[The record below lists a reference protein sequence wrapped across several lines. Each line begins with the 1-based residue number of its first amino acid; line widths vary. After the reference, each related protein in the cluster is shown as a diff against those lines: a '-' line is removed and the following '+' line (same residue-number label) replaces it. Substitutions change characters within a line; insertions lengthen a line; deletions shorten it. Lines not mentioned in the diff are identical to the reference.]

1 VKIMN
6 VAYLVPLVAYLLGSI
21 PTALI
26 VSKRGFGKDIRELGD
41 GNMGARNIT
50 RSLGWRA
57 GILVAAVDVGKGLLA
72 VLIPKLMDLS
82 LGWQIAAAFCVVL
95 GHDFPV
101 FAHFA
106 GGQGLA
112 AILGSLAVLAPKEW
126 AIGMVVYGTL
136 YLITRHSDISAGI
149 GVGLMVLLMWVF
161 RRPIA
166 MPISI
171 IVLILTVPAKK
182 ILDRPRELKIQ
193 NA

>member
-1 VKIMN
+1 MN

-72 VLIPKLMDLS
+72 VLIPKLMGLS